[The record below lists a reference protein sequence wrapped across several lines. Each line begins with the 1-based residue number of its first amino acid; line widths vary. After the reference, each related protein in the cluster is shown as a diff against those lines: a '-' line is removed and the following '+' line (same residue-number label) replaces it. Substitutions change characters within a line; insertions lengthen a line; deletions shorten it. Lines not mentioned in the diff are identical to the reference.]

1 MGNFAARVIRQK
13 IELKEL
19 RDVGCFPFTRANR
32 LVHGLRKS

>member
-32 LVHGLRKS
+32 SVHGLRKS

>member
-19 RDVGCFPFTRANR
+19 RDVGCFPCTRANR
-32 LVHGLRKS
+32 SVHGLRKS